1 MVTWIEENGSIG
13 EEQAGFRRDYS
24 TTDHIFTLF
33 AVIQKYLLHKKK
45 LYVAFTDFKKAF
57 DLISYAKLWPILL
70 KHGLSGKMYYAI
82 QSMYRVVKARV
93 RCGNGAGLTDFFFCQ
108 KRLKQGEITSP
119 LLFSL
124 LINELSLDIMNNGKH
139 GVQLHPDIELFIML
153 FADDVVLLSYTPV
166 GLQHQLN
173 LLARNADALDL
184 TVNLE
189 K

>member
-1 MVTWIEENGSIG
+1 MCSLRGISLLNVCSKLYSYILNKRLVTWIEENGSTG

-45 LYVAFTDFKKAF
+45 LYVAFIDFKKAF

-93 RCGNGAGLTDFFFCQ
+93 RCGNDVCRFD
-108 KRLKQGEITSP
+108 RL
-119 LLFSL
+119 L
-124 LINELSLDIMNNGKH
+124 
-139 GVQLHPDIELFIML
+139 
-153 FADDVVLLSYTPV
+153 LLSEGVETR
-166 GLQHQLN
+166 GN
-173 LLARNADALDL
+173 N
-184 TVNLE
+184 
-189 K
+189 